1 MAAAFE
7 KRGGKT
13 GGFHAKAES
22 SVLPGSGLSSSA
34 SVEILLGTIF
44 NTLFNNSRF
53 SATELALIGQEA
65 ENTFFG
71 KPCGLM
77 DQLACA
83 SRGIVKIDFRD
94 PSSPVGTPVN
104 VRFDELGYNI
114 VIVNTGADHSDL
126 TADYAAIP
134 AEMRSVAAFFGKQN
148 LRQLDESV
156 FFDNIRE
163 MQKALCN
170 ERAILRAIHYF
181 DENRRVDLMT
191 DALKAGDIDS
201 YLNLVRECGKSSV
214 ELLQNAYSPSHPE
227 NQQIVLAL
235 ALSSKLL
242 GENGAWRLHG
252 GGFAGTIQAYVP
264 VDYTQKYIEQMEKVF
279 GQGSALILSVTDGP
293 AVE

>member
-1 MAAAFE
+1 M
-7 KRGGKT
+7 
-13 GGFHAKAES
+13 
-22 SVLPGSGLSSSA
+22 
-34 SVEILLGTIF
+34 
-44 NTLFNNSRF
+44 
-53 SATELALIGQEA
+53 
-65 ENTFFG
+65 
-71 KPCGLM
+71 
-77 DQLACA
+77 
-83 SRGIVKIDFRD
+83 KIDFKD
-94 PSSPVGTPVN
+94 PSLPVVTPVN
-104 VRFDELGYNI
+104 VRFEDLGYNI

-126 TADYAAIP
+126 TSDYAAIP
-134 AEMRSVAAFFGKQN
+134 AEMHSVASFFGKQN

-163 MQKALCN
+163 VQKALCN
-170 ERAILRAIHYF
+170 ERALLRTIHYF

-201 YLNLVRECGKSSV
+201 YLNLVRECGRSSA
-214 ELLQNAYSPSHPE
+214 ELLQNAFSPSHPE

-264 VDYTQKYIEQMEKVF
+264 VDYTQKYIEQMENVF

-293 AVE
+293 SVG